1 MGFRERIYRFMYG
14 RYITYGMDRFTYLLL
29 GICIILSVVNLFLR
43 SSILSLVETAVFI
56 FLMYRLLS
64 RNIVKRQNENR
75 KILNFTDNFLKI
87 FRLEKRK
94 FKERETHIYKNC
106 PHCRVTLRLPKR
118 TGKHTVRC
126 PRCKGNFEVKVR

>member
-56 FLMYRLLS
+56 FQDCS
-64 RNIVKRQNENR
+64 AG
-75 KILNFTDNFLKI
+75 
-87 FRLEKRK
+87 
-94 FKERETHIYKNC
+94 C
-106 PHCRVTLRLPKR
+106 
-118 TGKHTVRC
+118 
-126 PRCKGNFEVKVR
+126 